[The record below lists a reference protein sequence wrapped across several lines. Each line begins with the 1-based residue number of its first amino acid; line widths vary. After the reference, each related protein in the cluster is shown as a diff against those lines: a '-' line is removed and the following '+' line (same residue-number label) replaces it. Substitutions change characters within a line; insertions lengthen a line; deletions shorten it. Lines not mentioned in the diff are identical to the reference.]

1 MVFLFIFISLFF
13 SCTKSTEEV
22 IDVYARVGETRLT
35 KKEVLEMKK
44 EGLVEQH
51 SIRHLVESW
60 VEKTLFYNEA
70 ININLDNDKTLL
82 NKRDLFYRNLLIS
95 SFLDIKTRKE
105 IKISKKEVSDYYKSN
120 KSSFTRKQDEILL
133 KHFILP
139 TKKEANKLKSLLK
152 SNKKGDKLEKYIKKY
167 KPETKT
173 IKKGFIN
180 ESLIGF
186 VFYGSV
192 GDILGPKKIESSY
205 HVFDILRKNN
215 KGSFKG
221 LEIVYD
227 EIYQRLFKIKEMKF
241 LNNFLDSLYTNAD
254 IYISPEVGE

>member
-1 MVFLFIFISLFF
+1 MVFLFLFLALFF
-13 SCTKSTEEV
+13 SCTKNTKEV
-22 IDVYARVGETRLT
+22 VDVYARVGETTLT

-51 SIRHLVESW
+51 SIRHLVDSW

-82 NKRDLFYRNLLIS
+82 NKRDLFYKNLLIS
-95 SFLDIKTRKE
+95 SFLEIKTKKE
-105 IKISKKEVSDYYKSN
+105 IKISRKEVSDYYNNNKKS
-120 KSSFTRKQDEILL
+120 FIRKQDEILL

-152 SNKKGDKLEKYIKKY
+152 SNKKGDQLEEYVKKY

-173 IKKGFIN
+173 IKKGLIN
-180 ESLIGF
+180 AGLIGF
-186 VFYGSV
+186 VFDGST
-192 GDILGPKKIESSY
+192 GDVLGPKKIKSSY
-205 HVFDILRKNN
+205 HVFDILRKND

-227 EIYQRLFKIKEMKF
+227 EIHQRLFKIKEMQL
-241 LNNFLDSLYTNAD
+241 LNIFLDSLYTSAD
-254 IYISPEVGE
+254 IYISPEVGK

>member
-1 MVFLFIFISLFF
+1 MIFLLLFLTLFI

-22 IDVYARVGETRLT
+22 VDIYARVDKTILT
-35 KKEVLEMKK
+35 KKDVLEMKK
-44 EGLVEQH
+44 KGLVEQH

-60 VEKTLFYNEA
+60 IEKTLFYNEA
-70 ININLDNDKTLL
+70 VNINLDNDKSLL

-95 SFLDIKTRKE
+95 SFLDIKTKRE
-105 IKISKKEVSDYYKSN
+105 IKISRKEVSDYYKNN
-120 KSSFTRKQDEILL
+120 KKSFIRKQDETLL
-133 KHFILP
+133 KHFVLP

-152 SNKKGDKLEKYIKKY
+152 SKREGDQLEKYIEKY

-180 ESLIGF
+180 ENLIGF
-186 VFYGSV
+186 VFDGSV
-192 GDILGPKKIESSY
+192 GDVLGPKKIESFY

-221 LEIVYD
+221 LETVYD
-227 EIYQRLFKIKEMKF
+227 EIHQRLFKIKEMQL
-241 LNNFLDSLYTNAD
+241 LNNFLDSLYTSAD

>member
-1 MVFLFIFISLFF
+1 MVILLLFLTLFI

-22 IDVYARVGETRLT
+22 VDVYARVGETILT

-70 ININLDNDKTLL
+70 VNINLDKDRTLL
-82 NKRDLFYRNLLIS
+82 NKRDLFYKNLLIS
-95 SFLDIKTRKE
+95 SFLDIKTKKE
-105 IKISKKEVSDYYKSN
+105 IKISRKEVSDYYKNN
-120 KSSFTRKQDEILL
+120 KKSFMRKQDEILL
-133 KHFILP
+133 KHFVLP
-139 TKKEANKLKSLLK
+139 TKKEASKLKSLLK
-152 SNKKGDKLEKYIKKY
+152 SNKKGEQLEKYVKKY

-173 IKKGFIN
+173 IKRGFVN

-186 VFYGSV
+186 VFDGFV

-227 EIYQRLFKIKEMKF
+227 EIHQRLFKIKEMQL
-241 LNNFLDSLYTNAD
+241 LNNFLDSLYTSAD

>member
-1 MVFLFIFISLFF
+1 MVFLILFFTLFF
-13 SCTKSTEEV
+13 SCTKSTKEV
-22 IDVYARVGETRLT
+22 VDVYARVGETILT

-51 SIRHLVESW
+51 SIRHLVDSW

-70 ININLDNDKTLL
+70 VNINLDNDKTLL
-82 NKRDLFYRNLLIS
+82 NKRDLYYRNLLIS

-105 IKISKKEVSDYYKSN
+105 IKISRKEVSNYYKNN
-120 KSSFTRKQDEILL
+120 KDSFIRKQNEVLL
-133 KHFILP
+133 KHFVLP

-152 SNKKGDKLEKYIKKY
+152 SDKKGSQLEEYIKKY

-173 IKKGFIN
+173 IKRGFIN

-186 VFYGSV
+186 VFDGSV
-192 GDILGPKKIESSY
+192 GDVLGPKKIESSY
-205 HVFDILRKNN
+205 HVFNILRKNN

-221 LEIVYD
+221 LEVVYD
-227 EIYQRLFKIKEMKF
+227 EIHQRLFKMKEMQL
-241 LNNFLDSLYTNAD
+241 LNSFLDSLYTSAD

>member
-1 MVFLFIFISLFF
+1 MVFLFLFLAIFF
-13 SCTKSTEEV
+13 SCTKNTKEV
-22 IDVYARVGETRLT
+22 VDVYARVGETTLT
-35 KKEVLEMKK
+35 KKEVSEMKK

-70 ININLDNDKTLL
+70 VSINLDNDKTLL

-95 SFLDIKTRKE
+95 SFLDIKTKKE
-105 IKISKKEVSDYYKSN
+105 IKISRKEVSDYYKNN
-120 KSSFTRKQDEILL
+120 KKSFMRKQNEILL
-133 KHFILP
+133 KHFTLP

-152 SNKKGDKLEKYIKKY
+152 SNRKGDQLEKYIEKY

-173 IKKGFIN
+173 IKRGFIN
-180 ESLIGF
+180 EDLIGF
-186 VFYGSV
+186 VFDGSV
-192 GDILGPKKIESSY
+192 GDILGPKKIGSSH
-205 HVFDILRKNN
+205 HVFDILRKHK

-227 EIYQRLFKIKEMKF
+227 EIYQRLFKIKEMQL
-241 LNNFLDSLYTNAD
+241 LNNFLDSLYTSAD
-254 IYISPEVGE
+254 IYISPEVGK